1 MQTEEIKA
9 LAYRFMD
16 DWDKGKTAYVAEI
29 DEMLAPD
36 VIFHGWSGND
46 YGLKDYKQKC
56 NELFNAFPDIHWTI
70 EDMLVEGDKVAVRY
84 TMTGTN
90 KGEFMGSHPTNK
102 KVTFWGIDIHR
113 VSDGKIVEC
122 WSRIDAPS
130 LMKQLSPA
138 LVHA

>member
-1 MQTEEIKA
+1 MQINEIKA
-9 LAYRFMD
+9 LIHRFMD

-29 DEMLAPD
+29 DEMITPD
-36 VIFHGWSGND
+36 VIFHGWSGSD

-56 NELFNAFPDIHWTI
+56 NELFTAFPDIHWTI
-70 EDMLVEGDKVAVRY
+70 DDMLVEGDKVAVRY

-90 KGEFMGSHPTNK
+90 KGEFMGSQPTNK
-102 KVTFWGIDIHR
+102 KVTIWGIDIHR

-122 WSRIDAPS
+122 WSRIDSPG
-130 LMKQLSPA
+130 LMKQLSPV